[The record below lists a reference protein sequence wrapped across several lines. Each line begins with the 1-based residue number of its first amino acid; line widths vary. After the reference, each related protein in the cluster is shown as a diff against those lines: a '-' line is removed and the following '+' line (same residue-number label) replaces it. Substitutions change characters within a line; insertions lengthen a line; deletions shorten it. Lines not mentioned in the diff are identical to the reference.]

1 MASHFFKTIVCTLL
15 LFACAT
21 SEDIEL
27 HQAMHLYKEKLN
39 SCLRILE
46 SAGPSYIGDINWLN
60 VGFTYF
66 LILYTEITIVYI
78 PL

>member
-1 MASHFFKTIVCTLL
+1 MHF
-15 LFACAT
+15 
-21 SEDIEL
+21 
-27 HQAMHLYKEKLN
+27 YKEKLN

-60 VGFTYF
+60 VSLSNF
-66 LILYTEITIVYI
+66 LILFREITIVYI